1 MVIAKPMLFTM
12 VSAVP
17 FDSEKVLFATI
28 VENKGESAITT
39 IPQKV
44 RNPINTALESIKKNK
59 GEITQHMQDKNK
71 ASAAVLFNPKLC
83 DK

>member
-1 MVIAKPMLFTM
+1 MVIAKPILFTM

-17 FDSEKVLFATI
+17 FDSAKVLFATK

-39 IPQKV
+39 MPQKV
-44 RNPINTALESIKKNK
+44 RIPIKIRLESIKKNK
-59 GEITQHMQDKNK
+59 GEKTQHTQDKNK
-71 ASAAVLFNPKLC
+71 ASVAVLFNPKLC